1 MSDHSGYSGYYVQ
14 REALYREARTYE
26 LIAGNVEQ
34 VRADLRAAFNRDRNT
49 LGDDE
54 YGAELAKK
62 LPEMERGIFDALTAF
77 IDELENVASGLNA
90 SARNYKAAEPTPAVT
105 RN

>member
-1 MSDHSGYSGYYVQ
+1 MSGYYVR

-26 LIAGNVEQ
+26 LFAGNVEQ
-34 VRADLRAAFNRDRNT
+34 VCADLRAAFNRDRNT

-62 LPEMERGIFDALTAF
+62 LPEMERGIFDVLTKY
-77 IDELENVASGLNA
+77 IDELEDVATGLST
-90 SARNYKAAEPTPAVT
+90 SARNYKAAEYPPPVT

>member
-1 MSDHSGYSGYYVQ
+1 MSGYYVQ
-14 REALYREARTYE
+14 REALYREARAYE
-26 LIAGNVEQ
+26 LFAGNVEQ
-34 VRADLRAAFNRDRNT
+34 VRDDLRAAFNRDRNT

-62 LPEMERGIFDALTAF
+62 LPEMERGIFDVLTKF
-77 IDELENVASGLNA
+77 IDELEDVALGLNT
-90 SARNYKAAEPTPAVT
+90 SARNYKAAEPPPPVT

>member
-1 MSDHSGYSGYYVQ
+1 MSGFNVR
-14 REALYREARTYE
+14 REALHREARTYE
-26 LIAGNVEQ
+26 LFAGNVEQ

-62 LPEMERGIFDALTAF
+62 LPEMERGIFDALTTF
-77 IDELENVASGLNA
+77 IDELEDVALGLNA
-90 SARNYKAAEPTPAVT
+90 SARNYKAAEHPPPVT
-105 RN
+105 RD

>member
-1 MSDHSGYSGYYVQ
+1 MSGYSVR

-26 LIAGNVEQ
+26 LFAGNVEQ

-62 LPEMERGIFDALTAF
+62 LPEMERGIFDVLTKY
-77 IDELENVASGLNA
+77 IDELEDVAMGLST
-90 SARNYKAAEPTPAVT
+90 SARNYKAAEHPPPAT